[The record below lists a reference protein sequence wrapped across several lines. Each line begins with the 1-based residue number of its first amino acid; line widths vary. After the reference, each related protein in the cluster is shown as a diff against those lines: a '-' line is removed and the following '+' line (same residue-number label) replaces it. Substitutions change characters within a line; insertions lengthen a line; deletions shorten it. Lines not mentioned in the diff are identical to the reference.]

1 LTTVSLSTSKP
12 ATLKVD
18 ALVVGV
24 AKGEDG
30 FVVLPG
36 GEEVDAAFGGRIA
49 RTVAAMGN
57 LGYPNEVS
65 KLSSLGA
72 TNAPVVVA
80 VCVGKAKVTKRG
92 ERPSYGPEVLRRAAG
107 AAARTLAGT
116 ATVGLALPAAT
127 TEEVTAVAEGALLGA
142 YAFREYRV
150 TSTDRNRPPVEK
162 FTLCTDLAR
171 DRNAKAAVARAHTV
185 VESVHWVRD
194 QVNTPPADL
203 PPAVFADRAV
213 AAAKAAGVTVEV
225 LDEKALKK
233 AGYGGILGVGQG
245 SSRPPRLVR
254 LSYKGGG
261 RSAPHLALVG
271 KGITFD
277 SGGLSLKP
285 AAAMEWMKS
294 DMGGAAAVIGTIT
307 AIARLGL
314 GVQVTAYAP
323 MAENMPS
330 GTAQRPSDVLTIYG
344 GTTVEV
350 LNTDAEGRLVLA
362 DGIVRASED
371 KPDLIVDVATLT
383 GAQLVALGART
394 SAAMGNND
402 PVRDAIVSAAGD
414 AGEQMWPMPLPVE
427 LRASMESN
435 VADIANMGDKYGG
448 MLVAGM
454 FLKEFVPKGTPWVH
468 LDIAGPAYNDAAP
481 HGYTGK
487 GGTGHPVRTL
497 VRFAEELAASGVP
510 TD

>member
-1 LTTVSLSTSKP
+1 
-12 ATLKVD
+12 
-18 ALVVGV
+18 
-24 AKGEDG
+24 
-30 FVVLPG
+30 VVL
-36 GEEVDAAFGGRIA
+36 AADPIQR
-49 RTVAAMGN
+49 
-57 LGYPNEVS
+57 S
-65 KLSSLGA
+65 
-72 TNAPVVVA
+72 
-80 VCVGKAKVTKRG
+80 AKQ
-92 ERPSYGPEVLRRAAG
+92 
-107 AAARTLAGT
+107 
-116 ATVGLALPAAT
+116 
-127 TEEVTAVAEGALLGA
+127 
-142 YAFREYRV
+142 
-150 TSTDRNRPPVEK
+150 
-162 FTLCTDLAR
+162 
-171 DRNAKAAVARAHTV
+171 AVARAKIVCDAVCT
-185 VESVHWVRD
+185 VRD
-194 QVNTPPADL
+194 LVNTPPSDL
-203 PPAVFADRAV
+203 HPREFAEIATGEANRAGL
-213 AAAKAAGVTVEV
+213 AIEV

-261 RSAPHLALVG
+261 RNAPHLALVG

-294 DMGGAAAVIGTIT
+294 DMGGAAAVIATIT

-362 DGIVRASED
+362 DGIVRAGED
-371 KPDLIVDVATLT
+371 KPDIIVDVATLT

-402 PVRDAIVSAAGD
+402 PVRDAIVSAAGE

-448 MLVAGM
+448 MLVAGV
-454 FLKEFVPKGTPWVH
+454 FLKEFVPKDTPWVH